1 MKTYF
6 IIEHKTVITVNGKPY
21 MVKGEKYYRT
31 EFVHTI
37 KERTNVF
44 ENAKRFATKEAA
56 QMYIDKWLSKMDGE
70 FIIKGYDY

>member
-21 MVKGEKYYRT
+21 MVKGEKIYRN

-44 ENAKRFATKEAA
+44 ERAKRFATREEA
-56 QMYIDKWLSKMDGE
+56 QMYIDKWLSNKEGE